1 MRGGVKSGLWRARHA
16 NHPESSSRNSDI
28 ADSAPPTVAGLY
40 QEHKRLLSSR
50 AQPPSLT
57 SFISQSAYR
66 QPFLGIEQERPR

>member
-16 NHPESSSRNSDI
+16 NRSEASGRSSDI
-28 ADSAPPTVAGLY
+28 VSSEPPPVDGLY
-40 QEHKRLLSSR
+40 QKHKRLLTSR
-50 AQPPSLT
+50 TNPPSLT